1 MRGLRNPERAALA
14 IACLALTVALGGT
27 VYAASRIDGHSVRV
41 KSLPGN
47 RLVPG
52 SVGGDRLR
60 AGSVDGDRLKPGSV
74 GGRQVNAETLGP
86 VPEAARAG
94 SADTARAAITAQ
106 SSTVAAEANRINGHV
121 AGCTA
126 GHRPFAGACWE
137 EEPSAE
143 AMTATAAAGVCAQR
157 GGELPPALA
166 LTAFAKQP
174 NVGVAPEGEWTNE
187 ITQYSAKDAYSVAT
201 VNRNSELIG
210 VLSTFTRHFRCVI
223 PLVS

>member
-1 MRGLRNPERAALA
+1 MRGLRNPGTAALA
-14 IACLALTVALGGT
+14 VACLALVAALGGAA
-27 VYAASRIDGHSVRV
+27 YAASKIDGHTVRL

-52 SVGGDRLR
+52 SVSGDRLR
-60 AGSVDGDRLKPGSV
+60 PGSLNGDRLAPGSI
-74 GGRQVNAETLGP
+74 GGVQVNAATLGP

-94 SADTARAAITAQ
+94 SADTARAAISAQ
-106 SSTVAAEANRINGHV
+106 SATVATEASRINGHV

-137 EEPSAE
+137 EDSSAVP
-143 AMTATAAAGVCAQR
+143 MTATAAAAACAER

-166 LTAFAKQP
+166 MTAFAKQP
-174 NVGVAPEGEWTNE
+174 GVGIDVEGEWTSETTNFSNSDTYAVVTVDNRASLDF
-187 ITQYSAKDAYSVAT
+187 ILYS
-201 VNRNSELIG
+201 E
-210 VLSTFTRHFRCVI
+210 TRRFRCVI